1 MLCGRFCPPRLAW
14 PARCP
19 SSRQPAVAQAHR
31 LPALIAG
38 NAVVIKQGSDHYEHF
53 HKALRPWHHCIP
65 VARDLSDLDQKLAW
79 AKANDAQAR
88 AIGGNARSLAREHL
102 RMEDVHCCHVMAFT
116 VTQKPMPSLT
126 SACFRTTGPALTCMQ
141 PDVALQSG
149 GLCQCWRLGT
159 IPASLLSTGLSHIIS
174 HVPFCNVFLSFIHS

>member
-38 NAVVIKQGSDHYEHF
+38 NAVVIKQGSDYYEHF
-53 HKALRPWHHCIP
+53 YKALRPWHHYIP

-102 RMEDVHCCHVMAFT
+102 RMEDVYCYHIMAFT
-116 VTQKPMPSLT
+116 RF
-126 SACFRTTGPALTCMQ
+126 A
-141 PDVALQSG
+141 ALQKFRPVVTDAMSHVFDDEE
-149 GLCQCWRLGT
+149 
-159 IPASLLSTGLSHIIS
+159 IPAGDCDCPATPAGPGEGEGPRLHRSASTGAQTKE
-174 HVPFCNVFLSFIHS
+174 P